1 MGRSLTTCSISCSRS
16 TASSVWVLDNRSAS
30 GKGAESQ
37 WPVYGRLGELE
48 LQDLEDGVT
57 WLKQQSCVDP
67 SRLVLSGWSYGGFM
81 TAYAL
86 THSTSWSA
94 GIVGA
99 PVTDWRDYDSIYT
112 ERLMKLPKNNA
123 DGYRRTAPRFAADR
137 LHGRMLLLHG
147 TMDDN
152 VHMQNSVQFAYE
164 LQKAGKPFEM
174 MVYPKSATRLQRSS
188 LDHASP
194 SDDVR
199 LRHARDGAGH
209 SGGTRRRASSMLV
222 ERARRRGRRRCRGAS
237 PSAAPSSIRR
247 RAWTRGSTP
256 TTRSAVWAAARS
268 GVSHRQRR
276 RHTGRKQPPAPDRQ
290 PRPRVASRP
299 GDAVPHEQ
307 ALARFLSSYAEQ
319 AWQHGFHVARR
330 ARRRHV
336 RRPAA
341 MRGARVGSAASIRE
355 REPRLSLGGW
365 ANPHASASKQVDFL
379 LDSRFCAEFYL
390 TQVVSHL
397 NLEPVKRFLDEVER
411 RHVPLPGMFSVFY
424 YRSASPK
431 TLATL
436 NRFMP
441 VPIEGLVE
449 EFGSRLSAVDVCA
462 RTMKALRALGV
473 RHFCICNLPMQD
485 SWSTLS
491 AIKHS

>member
-1 MGRSLTTCSISCSRS
+1 
-16 TASSVWVLDNRSAS
+16 
-30 GKGAESQ
+30 
-37 WPVYGRLGELE
+37 
-48 LQDLEDGVT
+48 
-57 WLKQQSCVDP
+57 
-67 SRLVLSGWSYGGFM
+67 M

-112 ERLMKLPKNNA
+112 ERLMKLPKNNP

-137 LHGRMLLLHG
+137 LNARMLLIHG

-174 MVYPKSATRLQRSS
+174 MVYAEAATRLQRSS
-188 LDHASP
+188 LDYASP

-209 SGGTRRRASSMLV
+209 SGGTVVARVMLPNALGGEDAVVAVELRPPRAELGSV
-222 ERARRRGRRRCRGAS
+222 EGMDAWIDS
-237 PSAAPSSIRR
+237 YHEIRR
-247 RAWTRGSTP
+247 LGRHRIPAFLTD
-256 TTRSAVWAAARS
+256 SAV
-268 GVSHRQRR
+268 GTPEENNL
-276 RHTGRKQPPAPDRQ
+276 RHLSANLGREL
-290 PRPRVASRP
+290 PRDLVTP
-299 GDAVPHEQ
+299 
-307 ALARFLSSYAEQ
+307 FLTSKHSLDFCLSYAEQ
-319 AWQHGFHVARR
+319 AWQQGFSSLVVLGGDTSVGHPRCVEHAWDLRR
-330 ARRRHV
+330 L
-336 RRPAA
+336 
-341 MRGARVGSAASIRE
+341 IRE

-462 RTMKALRALGV
+462 RTLKAVRALGV

-491 AIKHS
+491 AILEKANS